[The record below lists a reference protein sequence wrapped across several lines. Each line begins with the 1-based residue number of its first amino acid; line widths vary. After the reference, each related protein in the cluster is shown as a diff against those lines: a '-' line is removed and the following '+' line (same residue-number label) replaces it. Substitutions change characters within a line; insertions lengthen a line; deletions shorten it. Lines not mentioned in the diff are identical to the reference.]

1 MIETKNIR
9 ISLVAARV
17 NAGLKQREMAEIIGV
32 DTTKI
37 YNWENAKSEPTASQ
51 LRKISE
57 VSGIPMDFLFVSAKS

>member
-17 NAGLKQREMAEIIGV
+17 NAGLKQREMAEIIWV
-32 DTTKI
+32 DTTTI
-37 YNWENAKSEPTASQ
+37 HNWENAKSEPTASQ

>member
-1 MIETKNIR
+1 MIETRNIR

-32 DTTKI
+32 DTTTI
-37 YNWENAKSEPTASQ
+37 HNWENAKSEPTASQ

-57 VSGIPMDFLFVSAKS
+57 ISGIPMDFLFVSVKS

>member
-32 DTTKI
+32 DTTTI

>member
-17 NAGLKQREMAEIIGV
+17 NAGLKQREMGV
-32 DTTKI
+32 DTSTI
-37 YNWENAKSEPTASQ
+37 HNWENAKSEPTASQ

-57 VSGIPMDFLFVSAKS
+57 VSDIPMDFLFVSAKS